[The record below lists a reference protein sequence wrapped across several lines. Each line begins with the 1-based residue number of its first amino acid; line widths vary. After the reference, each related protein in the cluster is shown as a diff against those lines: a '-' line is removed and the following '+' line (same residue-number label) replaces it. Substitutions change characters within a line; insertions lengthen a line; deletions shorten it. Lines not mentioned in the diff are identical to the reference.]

1 MNAPER
7 LYRRRAEA
15 PKKAPGQAVQT
26 GYIGKS
32 EPRANAK
39 RLLQGRGAYVDDL
52 RFPRLAHAVFFR
64 SPYAH
69 ARLMHLD
76 LSKARAQPGVIAA
89 VDGRA
94 LAEYCT
100 PWVAVLAHLK
110 GIKSPP
116 QHAIAIERACWQGE
130 AMAAIVAETRAQAED
145 ALAHVEAEWQEL
157 PVVTDMEAALRGDQ
171 VIHPELGDNIC
182 FRRELDAGQVDA
194 AFAKADLVV
203 EETYD
208 FGRHTGV
215 CMETRSILADYNAA
229 DHSLTVYHAT
239 QAPHM
244 MQDIFSRHL
253 GIPEANVRVI
263 CKDVGGSYG
272 IKVHVYPD
280 EMATAALSV
289 MLRRPVKFVADRLE
303 SFLTDIHAR
312 EHRVKVRLAVSR
324 AGDILAFE
332 LDDLTG
338 IGPYSVY
345 PRTSGIEG
353 NQVVNLTGGP
363 YKHQHYRAKMNV
375 VFTNKNV
382 TCQYRAVGHP
392 IAVALTEAI
401 VDLAAA
407 KLGMDPAEF
416 RRRNLIPDD
425 AYPYTFPSGLKFEQL
440 SHHKT
445 LDRLLELMDYKGLRA
460 EQQTLRKKGVYRGIG
475 LAAMIEVTNP
485 SPAFYG
491 VGGARISAQ
500 DGATIRLEPTG
511 MVTVLASVTEQ
522 GQGTEGIFAQIAA
535 TAVGVTLDKV
545 RVITGDT
552 GVTPYGG
559 GTWASRGAGIGGE
572 AVLQA
577 GKALRS
583 NILDVAAAMLN
594 VDKAELDVA
603 GNSIVGKVTGEA
615 KLPLAEVGR
624 VGYFRPDTLPMKF
637 QSELTVTR
645 HYTPREYGF
654 TFTNGIQ
661 ASLVEVD
668 PDTGFVKLLK
678 HWCVEDCGTVINPML
693 VDEQIRGGVVQGIGA
708 ALWEHCLY
716 DENGQLLNGNMADY
730 LVPMSG
736 EIPDIVV
743 AHVSTP
749 TRGSEL
755 GAKGVGEAGTA
766 GAPGA
771 VMNAIN
777 DALAPLG
784 ARVTA
789 QPCTPERVLKALG
802 KV

>member
-1 MNAPER
+1 MG
-7 LYRRRAEA
+7 RAEL
-15 PKKAPGQAVQT
+15 PLHAPGTRVER
-26 GYIGKS
+26 GYIGES
-32 EPRANAK
+32 VPRPNVQ
-39 RLLQGRGAYVDDL
+39 RLLQGRGAFIDDL
-52 RFPRLAHAVFFR
+52 RFPRLAHVAFFR

-69 ARLMHLD
+69 ARIRKLD
-76 LSKARAQPGVIAA
+76 LSKARAAPGVIAV

-94 LAEYCT
+94 VAEYCT

-116 QHAIAIERACWQGE
+116 QHAIAIERACSQGE
-130 AMAAIVAETRAQAED
+130 ACAAVVAESRSQAED
-145 ALAHVEAEWQEL
+145 AVGLIEAEWEEL
-157 PVVTDMEAALRGDQ
+157 PVVVDMEASLRGD
-171 VIHPELGDNIC
+171 VLVHEELKDNIC
-182 FRRELDAGQVDA
+182 FRRELDTEGAAA
-194 AFAKADLVV
+194 AFERADAVV
-203 EETYD
+203 EETFH

-215 CMETRSILADYNAA
+215 CLEGRALLADYNAGE
-229 DHSLTVYHAT
+229 HSLTVYHAT

-253 GIPEANVRVI
+253 DIPEANVRVI
-263 CKDVGGSYG
+263 TKDVGGSFG

-303 SFLTDIHAR
+303 SFLSDIHCR
-312 EHRVKVRLAVSR
+312 EHRVRVRLACTKS
-324 AGDILAFE
+324 GEILAFE
-332 LDDLTG
+332 LDDLTA

-363 YKHQHYRAKMNV
+363 YKHREYRARLNV

-392 IAVALTEAI
+392 IAVALTEGI
-401 VDLAAA
+401 VDLAAQ

-416 RRRNLIPDD
+416 RRKNLIADD
-425 AYPYTFPSGLKFEQL
+425 AYPYTFPSGIKFEKL

-445 LDRLLELMDYKGLRA
+445 LDKLLALINYKSLREEQKRLRTKNI
-460 EQQTLRKKGVYRGIG
+460 YRGIG

-500 DGATIRLEPTG
+500 DGATLRLEPTG
-511 MVTVLASVTEQ
+511 MLTVLCSVTEQ
-522 GQGTEGIFAQIAA
+522 GQGTEAIFAQIAA
-535 TAVGVTLDKV
+535 SAVGVTLDKV
-545 RVITGDT
+545 RCMTGDT

-577 GKALRS
+577 GRALRS
-583 NILDVAAAMLN
+583 NILDVAAALLKQ
-594 VDKAELDVA
+594 DKAELDIA
-603 GNSIVGKVTGEA
+603 GNAVVNRLTQEA

-624 VGYFRPDTLPMKF
+624 VAYFRPDTLPMDF

-645 HYTPREYGF
+645 HYTPRQYGF
-654 TFTNGIQ
+654 TFTNGMQ
-661 ASLVEVD
+661 AALVEVD
-668 PDTGFVKLLK
+668 AATGFVSLLR
-678 HWCVEDCGTVINPML
+678 HWCVEDSGTVINPML
-693 VDEQIRGGVVQGIGA
+693 ADEQLRGGIVQGIGA
-708 ALWEHCLY
+708 ALFEECIY
-716 DENGQLLNGNMADY
+716 SPDGQLMNGSLADY
-730 LVPMSG
+730 LVPMAG
-736 EIPDIVV
+736 EMPDIVC
-743 AHVSTP
+743 AHLETP
-749 TRGSEL
+749 TQQSQL
-755 GAKGVGEAGTA
+755 GAKGSGEAATA
-766 GAPGA
+766 GAPA
-771 VMNAIN
+771 AIMNAIN

-784 ARVTA
+784 ARVT
-789 QPCTPERVLKALG
+789 QMPFTPERILKALG

>member
-1 MNAPER
+1 MNAPEK
-7 LYRRRAEA
+7 L
-15 PKKAPGQAVQT
+15 PSVKT
-26 GYIGKS
+26 GYIGRS
-32 EPRANAK
+32 EPRPNAR

-52 RFPRLAHAVFFR
+52 RFPRLAHAVYFR

-69 ARLMHLD
+69 AKLKKLD
-76 LSKARAQPGVIAA
+76 LSKAGAQPGVIAT

-94 LAEYCT
+94 LAEFCT
-100 PWVAVLAHLK
+100 PWVGVLAHLK

-145 ALAHVEAEWQEL
+145 ALSHVEAEWQEL
-157 PVVTDMEAALRGDQ
+157 PVVTDMEAALRGDH

-182 FRRELDAGQVDA
+182 FRRELNAGEVDA

-215 CMETRSILADYNAA
+215 CLETRSILADYNAA
-229 DHSLTVYHAT
+229 EHSLTVYQAT

-253 GIPEANVRVI
+253 GIPEASVRVI

-312 EHRVKVRLAVSR
+312 EHRAKVRLAVSR
-324 AGDILAFE
+324 DGDILAFE

-353 NQVVNLTGGP
+353 NQVVNLVGGP
-363 YKHQHYRAKMNV
+363 YKHQHYRALMNV

-392 IAVALTEAI
+392 IAVALTEGI

-407 KLGMDPAEF
+407 RLGMDPADF
-416 RRRNLIPDD
+416 RRRNLIADD
-425 AYPYTFPSGLKFEQL
+425 AYPYSFPSGLKFERL
-440 SHHKT
+440 SHHRT

-460 EQQTLRKKGVYRGIG
+460 EQQALRKKGVCRGIG

-511 MVTVLASVTEQ
+511 MVTVMVSVTEQ
-522 GQGTEGIFAQIAA
+522 GQGSEGIFAQIAA
-535 TAVGVTLDKV
+535 TAVGVSMDKV

-552 GVTPYGG
+552 ATTPYGG

-594 VDKAELDVA
+594 QDKSTLDVA
-603 GNSIVGKVTGEA
+603 GDAIVGRASGEQ
-615 KLPLAEVGR
+615 KLALAELGR
-624 VGYFRPDTLPMKF
+624 VGYFRPDTLPVKF
-637 QSELTVTR
+637 QAELTVTR

-654 TFTNGIQ
+654 TFTNGMQ

-668 PDTGFVKLLK
+668 PETGFVTLLK

-693 VDEQIRGGVVQGIGA
+693 VDEQIRGGIVQGIGA

-716 DENGQLLNGNMADY
+716 DDNGQLLNANLADY
-730 LVPMSG
+730 LVPMAG
-736 EIPDIVV
+736 ELPDIVV

-766 GAPGA
+766 GAPAA

-784 ARVTA
+784 ARVTV
-789 QPCTPERVLKALG
+789 QPCTPERVLRALG